1 MCLILALEQLQKH
14 SVLHSL
20 RLDKLLQ
27 YSCLVCHLKRDILLP
42 QPIED
47 TSDSLPP
54 EILPPTIAEFLS
66 CALDIPGH
74 CMQES
79 WDILKYYI
87 WDCKT
92 VALTAKDYEAFKVFG
107 WIKGISTSARV
118 IHMGH

>member
-1 MCLILALEQLQKH
+1 MHLTLALEQLQRH

-20 RLDKLLQ
+20 KLDKLLQ
-27 YSCLVCHLKRDILLP
+27 YSRLVCHLKRDILLP
-42 QPIED
+42 QPIDD

-66 CALDIPGH
+66 CALDIPGQ

-79 WDILKYYI
+79 WDILKYCV
-87 WDCKT
+87 WDCET

-107 WIKGISTSARV
+107 WIKGISMSVRI